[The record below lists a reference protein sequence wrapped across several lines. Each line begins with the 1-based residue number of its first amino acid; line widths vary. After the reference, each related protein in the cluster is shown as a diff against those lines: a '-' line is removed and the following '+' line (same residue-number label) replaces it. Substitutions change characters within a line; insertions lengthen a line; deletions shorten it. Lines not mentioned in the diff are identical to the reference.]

1 MKVAVLSFAH
11 VHSATYIEL
20 LRDRSDVDLITTDP
34 DAPPGDPMR
43 GKALADELGVT
54 YRASYEEVL
63 AERPRAVIVTSE
75 NTRHRQLV
83 EQAAAA
89 GAHVLCEKPIATTE
103 DDAHAMIDACE
114 QAGVSLMTAYPVRF
128 HPAFTALR
136 HTLAGGSL
144 GSLLSVHGV
153 NNSSA
158 PGLDRPWFA
167 DPALAGGGAIM
178 DHTVHIADLLD
189 VLLDGEQP
197 AQVYAV
203 ANTLL
208 TRGGADQQE
217 VESAGLLTLT
227 YARGLVA
234 TIDCSWSHPPSH
246 PTWGGLTLTCI
257 GDRALIEFDAFP
269 PLLDGYDAAQ
279 AGPRWEHAT
288 IDLDA
293 AMLDSFLAAART
305 GRRAHP
311 DGETGTRT
319 LQTVLAAYES
329 LRTRQPVVTGTTAWP
344 LPHFEQGP
352 AGPLF
357 QRGDPPG

>member
-1 MKVAVLSFAH
+1 MKIAVLSFAH
-11 VHSATYIEL
+11 VHATRYIQL
-20 LRDRSDVDLITTDP
+20 LRDRSDVELITTDP
-34 DAPPGDPMR
+34 DAPPGDPTR

-54 YRASYEEVL
+54 YRAGYEEAF

-83 EQAAAA
+83 EQGAAA

-103 DDAHAMIDACE
+103 DDARAMINACE

-128 HPAFTALR
+128 HPAFAALR
-136 HTLAGGSL
+136 RTLAEGWL

-167 DPALAGGGAIM
+167 DPALAGGGAVI

-197 AQVYAV
+197 TQVYAV

-208 TRGGADQQE
+208 AQGGADE
-217 VESAGLLTLT
+217 PKVESAGLLTLT

-234 TIDCSWSHPPSH
+234 TIDCSWSHPSTH
-246 PTWGGLTLTCI
+246 PTWGGLTLTCV
-257 GDRALIEFDAFP
+257 GDRALAEFDAFP
-269 PLLDGYDAAQ
+269 PLLDGYDTTQ
-279 AGPRWEHAT
+279 ATSRWEHGT

-305 GRRAHP
+305 GQRAHP
-311 DGETGTRT
+311 DGETGLRT
-319 LQTVLAAYES
+319 LRTVLAAYES
-329 LRTRQPVVTGTTAWP
+329 LRTGQPVATA
-344 LPHFEQGP
+344 
-352 AGPLF
+352 A
-357 QRGDPPG
+357 